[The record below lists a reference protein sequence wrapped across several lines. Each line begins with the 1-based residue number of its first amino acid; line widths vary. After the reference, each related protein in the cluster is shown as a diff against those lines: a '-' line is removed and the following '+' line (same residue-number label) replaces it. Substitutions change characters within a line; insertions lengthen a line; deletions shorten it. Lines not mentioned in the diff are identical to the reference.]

1 MNDDATIFYA
11 IIHQQSESNMVFVAL
26 AVHLAVPIMIKMMM
40 MMMMMMMTT
49 TTTTMTTTTT
59 TMMMMVTMV
68 FYGIILAANSIKSTS

>member
-40 MMMMMMMTT
+40 MMM
-49 TTTTMTTTTT
+49 TTTT
-59 TMMMMVTMV
+59 TMMMMVTMG